1 MRALIAALILVLTL
15 APGAAR
21 AAVEIAFYSRD
32 QGVDFPHAFVTL
44 KGTVDATGE
53 AVDVNFGFTPRHISP
68 AVLMGS
74 VGGKVVSVEADYIA
88 LSNRHFAVV
97 LSDEQYRAV
106 MAQVEAWRNRPQPN
120 YNLNR
125 RNCVIFVAEL
135 ATAAGIDGAPEPG
148 LMKKPKTFLNLLRDR
163 NAVLIAGRA
172 APPSVATASASLPAR

>member
-1 MRALIAALILVLTL
+1 MRGLLAALFLCLL
-15 APGAAR
+15 APGPAW

-44 KGTVDATGE
+44 KGVVDDTGETVDT
-53 AVDVNFGFTPRHISP
+53 NFGFTPRHISP

-106 MAQVEAWRNRPQPN
+106 MAQVDAWRNRPQPN

-135 ATAAGIDGAPEPG
+135 AAAAGIDGSPEPG

-163 NAVLIAGRA
+163 NAPLIAVRGA
-172 APPSVATASASLPAR
+172 APPAAAQAAPAGR